1 MKKYLILA
9 LLCLMS
15 IASANAQDGKRGAEE
30 QKGADVLKESVNAPK
45 SIDSLTKLTNT
56 LKKEKETIEK
66 SLKDSTQKIEA
77 LSREIAKLNNQ
88 INAQKKNI
96 DDSNFKK
103 AELLKPYQD
112 SLKLKDS
119 IILSYKNQ
127 IGQQKEVGAGQN
139 SEIANLKKQLADLN
153 AFKSL
158 YTKAQIEEKKPY
170 LDLPYSQMDIAKLQ
184 EVISM
189 CEELNSAELN
199 VLKNN
204 FTSALQRKELYDKC
218 EKSINNAFDETK
230 INDLLSSSTSLI
242 ERSNEA
248 QQPEVTALVA
258 KMKSYSDAQR
268 FFTMMI
274 QWIANYMKDYRAE
287 GIDINTAIK
296 GAEDVFGFERIKLWH
311 ERFAPIPYLE
321 KLFEEYKKQLL
332 EKPTEAPQIELD
344 TLK

>member
-1 MKKYLILA
+1 MKKYIILT

-15 IASANAQDGKRGAEE
+15 FASANAQEGKSGAEE
-30 QKGADVLKESVNAPK
+30 QKETDVLKEYVNATK

-56 LKKEKETIEK
+56 LKKEKEIIEK
-66 SLKDSTQKIEA
+66 SLKDSTQKVEA
-77 LSREIAKLNNQ
+77 LSREIIKLNNK

-127 IGQQKEVGAGQN
+127 IGEQQEAGAEQN
-139 SEIANLKKQLADLN
+139 SEIANLKKQLEDLH

-158 YTKAQIEEKKPY
+158 YVKAQIEEKKHY
-170 LDLPYSQMDIAKLQ
+170 LDLPYSQMDLAKLQ

-189 CEELNSAELN
+189 CEELNSSELN
-199 VLKNN
+199 NLKNN

-218 EKSINNAFDETK
+218 EKSINNAFDETV
-230 INDLLSSSTSLI
+230 INDLLSSSTSLM

-248 QQPEVTALVA
+248 QQQEITTLVK
-258 KMKSYSDAQR
+258 KMKSYKDSQR

-274 QWIANYMKDYRAE
+274 EWVANYMKDYRAE
-287 GIDINTAIK
+287 GIDINSAK
-296 GAEDVFGFERIKLWH
+296 DGAKEVFGFERITLWH

-321 KLFEEYKKQLL
+321 NLFEEYKKQLL